1 MPCMIGSDILT
12 FAYNTVGLLL
22 MPLLVL
28 SSNDNSN
35 VAAMWPL
42 IPDIVRNPALRFL
55 KLRESPLATHVHDM
69 PISSSDGLDLDA
81 NTMAFPSKRKALDQA
96 RPSGV
101 HFIGIKG
108 SGDAV
113 ETLLSK
119 APFLLK
125 GVRAAKSGK
134 KSFDSKLCLFTVPI
148 SSVQLINNGKIAAL
162 IKMVPT
168 ASQLF
173 DGSLTTSKGKEKALS
188 FSNLLRLSQ
197 AMLAIIMAGAT
208 PHQKTLI
215 VPADIDLMPR
225 LYIGIWCLGDQ
236 KSPVTL
242 RGLTA
247 LQYLVATAP
256 DSALG
261 DLSPLMRYTHSSPFD
276 CKDELQMS
284 IRPDLLLPTEPSSL
298 QALAQHYLNQNFTAI
313 KCHVPRDQLQ
323 MRPVPPPTQEA
334 LASLVVEV
342 SLTGLDL
349 SQWVDD
355 GHQEAYTASQLP

>member
-1 MPCMIGSDILT
+1 
-12 FAYNTVGLLL
+12 
-22 MPLLVL
+22 
-28 SSNDNSN
+28 
-35 VAAMWPL
+35 
-42 IPDIVRNPALRFL
+42 
-55 KLRESPLATHVHDM
+55 
-69 PISSSDGLDLDA
+69 
-81 NTMAFPSKRKALDQA
+81 
-96 RPSGV
+96 
-101 HFIGIKG
+101 
-108 SGDAV
+108 
-113 ETLLSK
+113 
-119 APFLLK
+119 
-125 GVRAAKSGK
+125 
-134 KSFDSKLCLFTVPI
+134 
-148 SSVQLINNGKIAAL
+148 
-162 IKMVPT
+162 MVPT

-173 DGSLTTSKGKEKALS
+173 DGSLTTTKGKEKALS
-188 FSNLLRLSQ
+188 FSNLLRLSLVSSLGTFAAPLAK

-247 LQYLVATAP
+247 LQYLAATAP

-261 DLSPLMRYTHSSPFD
+261 DLSPLMRYTHASPFD

-284 IRPDLLLPTEPSSL
+284 IRPDLLLLTEPSSL

-323 MRPVPPPTQEA
+323 MRPVPLPTQDA